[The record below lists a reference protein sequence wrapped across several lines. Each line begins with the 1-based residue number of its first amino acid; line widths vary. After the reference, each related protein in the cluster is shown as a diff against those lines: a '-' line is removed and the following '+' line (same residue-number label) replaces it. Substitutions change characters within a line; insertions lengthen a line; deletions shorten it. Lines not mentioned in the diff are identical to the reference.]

1 VFTPEFAAQCE
12 RVLAPGGRL
21 HVATDVADY
30 FTVIA
35 DLLAGHTRLRR
46 QDLPDPP
53 GDANGGD
60 ALTNFEHKFRL
71 QGRPIHRAAYDK
83 QSE

>member
-1 VFTPEFAAQCE
+1 
-12 RVLAPGGRL
+12 
-21 HVATDVADY
+21 VATDVADY

-46 QDLPDPP
+46 LELPDPQA
-53 GDANGGD
+53 DANGRD

-71 QGRPIHRAAYDK
+71 QGRPIYRAVYGR
-83 QSE
+83 EVG